1 MRIESGYLK
10 QDRLC
15 GQKNNRNA
23 VGNFSDAMNKVR
35 ESISNKVSTRDSYVN
50 GMDYNN
56 FGIYTKN
63 SISQDVELPIE
74 TERYKIED
82 ARRWS
87 SARAWHGAV
96 PWTHSPHCTGRA

>member
-74 TERYKIED
+74 TEKI
-82 ARRWS
+82 
-87 SARAWHGAV
+87 
-96 PWTHSPHCTGRA
+96 GRAHV

>member
-35 ESISNKVSTRDSYVN
+35 ESISNNGPMSRFST
-50 GMDYNN
+50 G
-56 FGIYTKN
+56 
-63 SISQDVELPIE
+63 
-74 TERYKIED
+74 
-82 ARRWS
+82 
-87 SARAWHGAV
+87 
-96 PWTHSPHCTGRA
+96 

>member
-35 ESISNKVSTRDSYVN
+35 ESISNKVSTRAGYQVLCK
-50 GMDYNN
+50 M
-56 FGIYTKN
+56 K
-63 SISQDVELPIE
+63 P
-74 TERYKIED
+74 
-82 ARRWS
+82 
-87 SARAWHGAV
+87 
-96 PWTHSPHCTGRA
+96 

>member
-56 FGIYTKN
+56 FGIYTKKDRKSTRLN
-63 SISQDVELPIE
+63 SSHGIGSRMP
-74 TERYKIED
+74 
-82 ARRWS
+82 S
-87 SARAWHGAV
+87 SA
-96 PWTHSPHCTGRA
+96 

>member
-35 ESISNKVSTRDSYVN
+35 ESISNKVSTSLPQKQKHILTQKII
-50 GMDYNN
+50 
-56 FGIYTKN
+56 FIP
-63 SISQDVELPIE
+63 SILIRVQSITRLI
-74 TERYKIED
+74 
-82 ARRWS
+82 
-87 SARAWHGAV
+87 
-96 PWTHSPHCTGRA
+96 

>member
-35 ESISNKVSTRDSYVN
+35 ESISN
-50 GMDYNN
+50 
-56 FGIYTKN
+56 IYGK
-63 SISQDVELPIE
+63 
-74 TERYKIED
+74 
-82 ARRWS
+82 S
-87 SARAWHGAV
+87 SLKDMNQLITYQYEADRMNRQWYSV
-96 PWTHSPHCTGRA
+96 L

>member
-35 ESISNKVSTRDSYVN
+35 ESISNKVSTRQTFKWY
-50 GMDYNN
+50 MD
-56 FGIYTKN
+56 FRAI
-63 SISQDVELPIE
+63 
-74 TERYKIED
+74 
-82 ARRWS
+82 RRT
-87 SARAWHGAV
+87 V
-96 PWTHSPHCTGRA
+96 

>member
-35 ESISNKVSTRDSYVN
+35 ESISNKVSTKDMNQLITYQYEADRMNRQWYSV
-50 GMDYNN
+50 
-56 FGIYTKN
+56 
-63 SISQDVELPIE
+63 L
-74 TERYKIED
+74 
-82 ARRWS
+82 
-87 SARAWHGAV
+87 
-96 PWTHSPHCTGRA
+96 

>member
-35 ESISNKVSTRDSYVN
+35 ESISNKVIEYNIFGARDTV
-50 GMDYNN
+50 
-56 FGIYTKN
+56 K
-63 SISQDVELPIE
+63 
-74 TERYKIED
+74 
-82 ARRWS
+82 
-87 SARAWHGAV
+87 
-96 PWTHSPHCTGRA
+96 

>member
-35 ESISNKVSTRDSYVN
+35 ESISNKV
-50 GMDYNN
+50 
-56 FGIYTKN
+56 
-63 SISQDVELPIE
+63 
-74 TERYKIED
+74 
-82 ARRWS
+82 
-87 SARAWHGAV
+87 RAGYQV
-96 PWTHSPHCTGRA
+96 LCKMKP